1 MIDGPPR
8 RWIAP
13 STPPPPT
20 SAEFAALTIAS
31 ARNALMSPVV
41 SARTRSP
48 TRSSSIERGATAGR
62 YGPATMT
69 SCGGLVRVVVS
80 LLLK

>member
-20 SAEFAALTIAS
+20 SAAFAALTIAS
-31 ARNALMSPVV
+31 AAERADVAGGQREDPVADPELVHREALRPV
-41 SARTRSP
+41 
-48 TRSSSIERGATAGR
+48 GR
-62 YGPATMT
+62 YWVTIT
-69 SCGGLVRVVVS
+69 SWGGFAAASR
-80 LLLK
+80 LLK